1 MARRLYELVITSG
14 PRNEPVARL
23 TAHLD
28 VQGDQDELEATL
40 QRHLINEAT
49 RQGSTRPEA
58 DARLYK
64 LRVRRPGWH
73 SDEIPP
79 YVIPGGVDTR

>member
-1 MARRLYELVITSG
+1 MARRMYELVITSG
-14 PRNEPVARL
+14 PRNEQIAKL

-40 QRHLINEAT
+40 RRHLINEAA
-49 RQGSTRPEA
+49 RQGSTQPED

-64 LRVRRPGWH
+64 LHVRRPGWH
-73 SDEIPP
+73 RDEIPP
-79 YVIPGGVDTR
+79 YVITGGVDTR